1 MYRKKHTVVLKKT
14 LDVFEK
20 TLDVFKNSSDVFLKT
35 TVCLKVL
42 SLLKCKS
49 LRINLIVVRRCKQLR
64 LDSQSDALVCNDDY
78 YLINDW

>member
-1 MYRKKHTVVLKKT
+1 MRNRGFLFAFYGSFKHTVVLKKT

-20 TLDVFKNSSDVFLKT
+20 TLDVFKNSSDVFFKT

-49 LRINLIVVRRCKQLR
+49 LRINLIDIC
-64 LDSQSDALVCNDDY
+64 
-78 YLINDW
+78 

>member
-1 MYRKKHTVVLKKT
+1 MYRKKHTVVLKKTLDVFEKT

-49 LRINLIVVRRCKQLR
+49 LRINLIDIC
-64 LDSQSDALVCNDDY
+64 
-78 YLINDW
+78 